1 MIPASYAWIALS
13 KCFDRV
19 RSGEVDREEVAGT
32 TTELRRVSIFDG
44 CRADSLDLGFD
55 PFLEILADATFDPF
69 LFKRKDLGGA
79 DARLPAFLVAFDFP
93 FAFVTINAATYTN
106 YSS

>member
-1 MIPASYAWIALS
+1 MALS
-13 KCFDRV
+13 KCFDRA

-55 PFLEILADATFDPF
+55 PFLERLAGAALAAF
-69 LFKRKDLGGA
+69 LFKRKDLDA
-79 DARLPAFLVAFDFP
+79 AEARLPAFFVAFDFA